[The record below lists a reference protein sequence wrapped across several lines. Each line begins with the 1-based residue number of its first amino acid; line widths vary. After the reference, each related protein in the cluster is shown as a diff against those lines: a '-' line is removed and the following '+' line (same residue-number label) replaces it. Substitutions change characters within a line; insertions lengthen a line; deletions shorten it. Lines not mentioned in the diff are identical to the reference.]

1 MPDDDLPPDVND
13 PVRRN
18 RFIGST
24 DDMRV
29 IGVWDA
35 ATDTIIPYTPEEQK
49 EIARRHRESLK
60 LKARQE
66 RNR

>member
-1 MPDDDLPPDVND
+1 MPDDDLPPDAND

-35 ATDTIIPYTPEEQK
+35 ATDTDILYTPEEQK
-49 EIARRHRESLK
+49 EVNRLHRESLK
-60 LKARQE
+60 MKARLA